1 MGLDM
6 YLEKRTYIAAQ
17 YEHRNASVKIE
28 AKVGDKTYSFD
39 PAKVSEV
46 IESVGYWR
54 KANQIHKWFVDNTQD
69 GEDRNGDSEVSREQ
83 LKELL
88 ALCRKVKEVAIL
100 EKGMVKNGQR
110 STKTGWE
117 DIMVEGEV
125 IVNAE
130 QVAELLP
137 TQSGFF
143 FGGTG
148 YDGYYMRDIDNTI
161 KILEALPLDDADINV
176 SYRYIASW

>member
-6 YLEKRTYIAAQ
+6 Y
-17 YEHRNASVKIE
+17 
-28 AKVGDKTYSFD
+28 
-39 PAKVSEV
+39 
-46 IESVGYWR
+46 
-54 KANQIHKWFVDNTQD
+54 
-69 GEDRNGDSEVSREQ
+69 
-83 LKELL
+83 
-88 ALCRKVKEVAIL
+88 L